1 VVVAAGLTLI
11 VAVGLLLRLA
21 WRSWDDGTHL
31 HPDERYMSI
40 VADNVRWPGS
50 VGEYFD
56 VEESPLS
63 PYNTEPGRSYLYG
76 EFPLFATKLV
86 ATIFGREGYGDLYLV
101 GRAVSAVV
109 DALSIV
115 LVFVLARM
123 LLSGVRG
130 ARRDAGALLA
140 AAFYACAVTAIQ
152 HAHFFTVESWLVFF
166 TLVTFLIAAWIAR
179 RGSFDTVPL
188 LALGG
193 AIGLTASVKA
203 SGVLVVVAPAVAL
216 VAVATRSPGPAGDRL
231 RRLLVAVALVLGGAY
246 VSFRLTSPYAFEHS
260 NWLYLEPN
268 EDLHRALSEQQ
279 HALNGEGLS
288 PPGYQWLLSQRIVDP
303 LHDAVAWGL
312 GWPLGVL
319 ALGGLVYLAASL
331 GRPHALPGARVLTA
345 MLLSFVL
352 LAFLYFG
359 TLFVHSLRY
368 VLPVIP
374 FACIAAAVAVAAIAR
389 RNRWLGGVVGVGV
402 AAATFVYAVAF
413 VQIYRTPNTRVEA
426 TRWIEQTI
434 PRGTTIANEHW
445 DDALPVGAPP
455 DMYELVEVPVFYP
468 DDDKKLRDLYDALA
482 GADVYV
488 LSSPRA
494 WKTIGRLPDRFPLM
508 GRYYDALRA
517 GKLGFREAAR
527 FESTPGLFGVHLD
540 DLEAEEAFW
549 VYDHP
554 PVSIYRRSEAVD
566 WTGFRAAVCGGER
579 SLPGCA

>member
-1 VVVAAGLTLI
+1 MV
-11 VAVGLLLRLA
+11 VGLLLRLA
-21 WRSWDDGTHL
+21 WRSWDAGTHL

-56 VEESPLS
+56 VEHSPLS

-76 EFPLFATKLV
+76 ELPLFATKLV
-86 ATIFGREGYGDLYLV
+86 ATIFRQEGYGELYLV
-101 GRAVSAVV
+101 GRAVAAVV

-123 LLSGVRG
+123 LLSGFREPL
-130 ARRDAGALLA
+130 RDGGALLA

-166 TLVTFLIAAWIAR
+166 TLVTFLVAAWIAR
-179 RGSFDTVPL
+179 RGSLGTVPVV
-188 LALGG
+188 ALGG
-193 AIGLTASVKA
+193 AIGLTASVKV
-203 SGVLVVVAPAVAL
+203 SGVLVGVAAAVAL
-216 VAVATRSPGPAGDRL
+216 VAVAARSPGPVAERL
-231 RRLLVAVALVLGGAY
+231 RRLLVAVLLLVGGAY

-260 NWLYLEPN
+260 NWLYIEPN
-268 EDLHRALSEQQ
+268 EDLRRALSEQQ
-279 HALNGEGLS
+279 RALNGEGIA

-303 LHDAVAWGL
+303 LHDAVAWGV
-312 GWPLGVL
+312 GWPLGIV
-319 ALGGLVYLAASL
+319 ALCGLVYLAASL
-331 GRPHALPGARVLTA
+331 GRVRLLPGARVLTT
-345 MLLSFVL
+345 MLLAFVL

-374 FACIAAAVAVAAIAR
+374 FACVAAAVAVTALAR
-389 RNRWLGGVVGVGV
+389 RRAWLGVVVGAAV
-402 AAATFVYAVAF
+402 ATATLLYAVAF
-413 VQIYRTPNTRVEA
+413 VQIYRQPNTRVAA
-426 TRWIEQTI
+426 TGWIERTI
-434 PRGTTIANEHW
+434 PRGATIANEHW

-455 DMYELVEVPVFYP
+455 GLYELVEVPVFYP
-468 DDDKKLRDLYDALA
+468 DDEKKLRELYNALA
-482 GADVYV
+482 AADVYV

-508 GRYYDALRA
+508 GRFYDALRSD
-517 GKLGFREAAR
+517 KLGFREAAR

-549 VYDHP
+549 VYDHA

-566 WTGFRAAVCGGER
+566 WTGFRAAVCGGEH